1 MKPAH
6 KTILVLVVTIFVA
19 LYLAKLFGY
28 TVHST
33 PHVFYGV
40 FREGLDEQTGTD
52 VSPAP
57 APAPD
62 VSPAPAPDVS
72 PAPAPAPDVSPAPA
86 PSSNQIALK
95 TGNNFGALRNQN
107 AEMSGTLATASARMQ
122 AGVKKSAAGQNRATR
137 QSRSGAPSLGTY
149 MSEKQKAAMARL
161 EQGAKDVVTAKGL
174 QAKAAQRFIEVERRR
189 GSRGGGAQTGRAVR
203 I

>member
-40 FREGLDEQTGTD
+40 FREGLDEPAVAD
-52 VSPAP
+52 ASPAP
-57 APAPD
+57 APVPD
-62 VSPAPAPDVS
+62 VSPASAPDV
-72 PAPAPAPDVSPAPA
+72 AAAPA

-95 TGNNFGALRNQN
+95 KAKNFAEMQIQN
-107 AEMSGTLATASARMQ
+107 ANTSGKKGTESTNLQ
-122 AGVKKSAAGQNRATR
+122 AGVKKAAAGQNKATDK
-137 QSRSGAPSLGTY
+137 SGSGTPSLGTY
-149 MSEKQKAAMARL
+149 VSEKQKAAMDRL
-161 EQGAKDVVTAKGL
+161 KKGAEDVVTAKGL
-174 QAKAAQRFIEVERRR
+174 QAKAAQRFQEVEGRR